1 MKTNVVA
8 IAVFSIVAFSFLIVS
23 SCKKTNNTPPVVT
36 LNGASSYTISL
47 QSNYTELNAKALSNQ
62 NAIITPVV
70 SGSVNTNLVGTYTI
84 TYTATDNIGNIGTA
98 TRTVTVVN
106 DANIYS
112 GTYTCTDTAL
122 GGNSP
127 FTQVVTA
134 STTLN
139 NLILFSKFANLSGNN
154 TIEAILTGGTAFS
167 IIDATVNGL
176 GANGCTL
183 NYSANGVGA
192 AITSN
197 AGKYSFSVKYSKAQI
212 ASGTSCPAIAAIAY
226 EDMFVQQ

>member
-112 GTYTCTDTAL
+112 GTYTCT
-122 GGNSP
+122 
-127 FTQVVTA
+127 QVVTA